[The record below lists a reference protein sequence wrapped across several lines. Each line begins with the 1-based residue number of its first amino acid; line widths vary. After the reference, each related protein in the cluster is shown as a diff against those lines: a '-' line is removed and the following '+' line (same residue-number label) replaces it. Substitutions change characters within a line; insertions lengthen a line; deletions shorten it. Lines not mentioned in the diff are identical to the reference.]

1 MPRVFIS
8 LIVQAPF
15 GWTLQAALCWIGF
28 QDPGAGGKQA
38 AAERRRKISSLFR
51 ESGCYN
57 DSDAF
62 TYSLEMISEKEE
74 YKNHEKDR
82 A

>member
-1 MPRVFIS
+1 M
-8 LIVQAPF
+8 APEKLRAAGSAF
-15 GWTLQAALCWIGF
+15 RTLR
-28 QDPGAGGKQA
+28 AGGKQ